1 MQAPALP
8 SAVAAACASRLVAAR
23 SPACLGACRCRS
35 HHAWGLPMR
44 RQHLSARAQCLQGA
58 GQPLVGRPDRRAH
71 ARCRASVPRL
81 PRSDGDDGAARA
93 ARSPSTRSRII
104 NPSSL
109 ISLLLKLI
117 SIVCLPLIGGEPCC
131 CCRCTHRN
139 PSKITQSP
147 HHQPKSPLSKAL
159 SARTSTMRA
168 SVASRSMRSH
178 QCTSSGGAKKAV
190 ASPVVRHSAGT
201 TRAKVR
207 DGV

>member
-139 PSKITQSP
+139 CWQDHTVTTPPTKVSSFQG
-147 HHQPKSPLSKAL
+147 PLSEDEHDAGL
-159 SARTSTMRA
+159 CG
-168 SVASRSMRSH
+168 VPFD
-178 QCTSSGGAKKAV
+178 AV
-190 ASPVVRHSAGT
+190 APMH
-201 TRAKVR
+201 
-207 DGV
+207 